1 MLIKSKFKII
11 LSIIY
16 YFALLGLYPSILDLF
31 NYMWKIE
38 YEFNTI
44 NFIFSLITIIVIS
57 VYINFKSFGYSLI
70 SGLFYFLII
79 PSMCI
84 STITNYGYSFFYII
98 ASTISTL
105 LLLNIFSKKV
115 IVTPKLYFSKRL
127 KLALNIFFILLIL
140 LMLLNN
146 INNFNLFS
154 LLSDVYSFRED
165 NIQSGILSYVLF
177 WVQSV
182 FVFWILIKSFFDSDK
197 IKLSYLIIA
206 LFFGYLS
213 FMITGLKT
221 GLFTPIFMI
230 VVFSFLKYSKSKL
243 FGFVMSYVYG
253 LLILGYVF
261 SNLIT
266 LAIIDRVLYLP
277 SLLNLRYIDFFGKNP
292 LYYFKGSKLEIF
304 FLNKSNYNDIPGHL
318 IDAAYGG
325 GGMNAN
331 TGAFGSIYSDIGIIG
346 ILLIFPLFICL
357 IDLIIR
363 SISKDL
369 YLNSLLGIYYSFIIV
384 NSPPTDIILTHG
396 LVIHL
401 IILYFRKNKLILKEF
416 NIQM

>member
-115 IVTPKLYFSKRL
+115 IVTPKLYFSKKL
-127 KLALNIFFILLIL
+127 KLALNIFFISLIL

-182 FVFWILIKSFFDSDK
+182 FVFWILIKSFFDSEK
-197 IKLSYLIIA
+197 IKLSYLMLA

-230 VVFSFLKYSKSKL
+230 IVFSFLKYSKSKL

-253 LLILGYVF
+253 LLIAGYVF

-346 ILLIFPLFICL
+346 ILLIFPLLICL

>member
-1 MLIKSKFKII
+1 
-11 LSIIY
+11 
-16 YFALLGLYPSILDLF
+16 
-31 NYMWKIE
+31 MWKIE

-197 IKLSYLIIA
+197 IKLSYLMIA